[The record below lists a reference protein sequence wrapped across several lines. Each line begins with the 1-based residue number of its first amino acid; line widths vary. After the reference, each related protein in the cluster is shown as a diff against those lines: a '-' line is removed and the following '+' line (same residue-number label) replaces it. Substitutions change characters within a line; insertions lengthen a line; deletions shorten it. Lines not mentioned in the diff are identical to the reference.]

1 MSEWVDD
8 GCRGAE
14 RDYTETHGELAV
26 SAFATGV
33 SQAWCAGSRVPSD
46 QSPTSLE
53 GARAAGEEALVAW
66 VLIALARRAAA
77 WAEGIDA
84 GSAAGLLQIATRA
97 GLDQAFVEAA
107 LADQGWRQQAEAN
120 RAEMLALGLWGV
132 PSFRVDQCPAHWG
145 QDRLWLIERD
155 LIEATAATTQ

>member
-26 SAFATGV
+26 YAFATGV

-53 GARAAGEEALVAW
+53 GAKAAGEEALVAW

-84 GSAAGLLQIATRA
+84 RLAREYRAASEGY
-97 GLDQAFVEAA
+97 DQLSRRTYRTEADREAA
-107 LADQGWRQQAEAN
+107 VAAQRRAAEA
-120 RAEMLALGLWGV
+120 ESALLRGW
-132 PSFRVDQCPAHWG
+132 P
-145 QDRLWLIERD
+145 
-155 LIEATAATTQ
+155 

>member
-26 SAFATGV
+26 YAFASGV

-53 GARAAGEEALVAW
+53 GAKAAGEEALVAW
-66 VLIALARRAAA
+66 VLIALERRAAA
-77 WAEGIDA
+77 WADGIDA
-84 GSAAGLLQIATRA
+84 RLAREYRAAAAAATLADADDDEEQSLRSLA
-97 GLDQAFVEAA
+97 GA
-107 LADQGWRQQAEAN
+107 LAERRREREAMSALLRGW
-120 RAEMLALGLWGV
+120 
-132 PSFRVDQCPAHWG
+132 P
-145 QDRLWLIERD
+145 
-155 LIEATAATTQ
+155 